1 MSREEHTVFDFARWP
16 RLLPPPPRAGVLRQ
30 ALEDFQVEEIPAY
43 LPCGEGEHVLFEIEK
58 RDLTTDQVVRELA
71 RRLRLSSGDI
81 GTAGLKDRRAVAR
94 QWLSVPARAEAELA
108 RLDIPGVRLLQ
119 RGRHRNKLRTGHL
132 IGNRFRVR
140 LSGVD
145 PALDAEVDRRCQE
158 LRRRGAPNYFGPQ
171 RFGFGGANRMLGLR
185 ILRGEARCPDRR
197 RLRFLLSAVQSDL
210 FNDVLARRIQQE
222 LFERV
227 LPGDVL
233 ARDDSRGMFL
243 CTEPAVDQQ
252 RLERFEIHLTGPMFG
267 PDMRAPEGR
276 PAELENAVLAQANLT
291 SGDFERF
298 SKLTRGT
305 RRPLRVRLEDLSW
318 QREGDGI
325 RFAFSLPPG
334 AYATVVLGEIL
345 EWVEADG
352 GRAEDGAAQDE
363 ARR

>member
-1 MSREEHTVFDFARWP
+1 MSREEHVAFDFARWP

-43 LPCGEGEHVLFEIEK
+43 LPCGSGEHVLFEIEK
-58 RDLTTDQVVRELA
+58 RDLATDQVVRALA
-71 RRLRLSSGDI
+71 RQLHLSSGDI

-94 QWLSVPARAEAELA
+94 QWMSVPARAEADLI
-108 RLDIPGVRLLQ
+108 RLDIPGLRLLQ
-119 RGRHRNKLRTGHL
+119 SGRHRNKLRTGHL
-132 IGNRFRVR
+132 VGNRFRIR

-145 PALDAEVDRRCQE
+145 AALDAEVDRRCQE

-171 RFGFGGANRMLGLR
+171 RFGLGGSNRAQGLR

-197 RLRFLLSAVQSDL
+197 RLRLLLSAVQSEL
-210 FNDVLARRIQQE
+210 FNDVLAQRIRQE

-227 LPGDVL
+227 LLGDVL
-233 ARDDSRGMFL
+233 ARADSRGVFL
-243 CTEPAVDQQ
+243 CTEPEVDER

-276 PAELENAVLAQANLT
+276 PAEMESAVLAQAELAP
-291 SGDFERF
+291 GDFERF
-298 SKLTRGT
+298 SRLTRGT
-305 RRPLRVRLEDLSW
+305 RRPLRVRLSDLSW

-325 RFAFSLPPG
+325 RLDFSLPPG

-345 EWVEADG
+345 EWTEADRGCAG
-352 GRAEDGAAQDE
+352 GGADQDE
-363 ARR
+363 ASR